1 MSEELRNSMYK
12 ATAESS
18 LLKRVATADEIAS
31 GGRQAL
37 PFVTLNA
44 DDDEQRTSLR

>member
-1 MSEELRNSMYK
+1 MYK

-18 LLKRVATADEIAS
+18 LLKRVATADEIAE
-31 GGRQAL
+31 GARQAPPL
-37 PFVTLNA
+37 VTPNA